1 MEKLSKKDLLLV
13 SFMLFSMFF
22 GAGNLIFPPLLG
34 QLSGTNLVFSLGGFL
49 LSAVGLP
56 ILAVAT
62 VAKANGL
69 QSVASHVGKTFAL
82 VFTILIYLSI
92 GPFLGIP
99 RAGSLAFEMGIK
111 PFLPDSLNASA
122 MPLLSYTLCYFALAF
137 WLSLKPTKL
146 MDRLGKVLTP
156 CILILIASIFV
167 ASILNPIGAFSTPTS
182 SYSGNPVLR
191 GFLDGYMTMD
201 AIAALNF
208 GIVIAFTLKE
218 RGVNSEKGL
227 ISNTIKAGVIAGLVL
242 TVIYI
247 VLSYLGASA
256 QESLGTVENG
266 AQSLTNI
273 VLYLFG
279 SKGIIILSILFS
291 LACLSTSVGL
301 ITSCSKYFTTIIPKM
316 SYKTCV
322 SVLCLSSMLFAN
334 VGLNKILKIS
344 IPMLNII
351 YPMAIVLILLPFAHN
366 LFKGYRQVY
375 QFCMLFTSIFSVL
388 SGLEGF
394 GLNISFLQAFPLAS
408 EGLVW
413 VIPSIVGA
421 VIGFVFGLIENK
433 NARTEIQE
441 QKCENEYF

>member
-13 SFMLFSMFF
+13 SLMLFSMFF

-69 QSVASHVGKTFAL
+69 QTVAGRVNKTFAL
-82 VFTILIYLSI
+82 AFTVLIYLSI

-99 RAGSLAFEMGIK
+99 RAGSLAFEMGVK
-111 PFLPDSLNASA
+111 PFLPASISVSA
-122 MPLLSYTLCYFALAF
+122 IPLLVYTLCYFALAF
-137 WLSLKPTKL
+137 WLSLKPSKL
-146 MDRLGKVLTP
+146 VDRLGKVLTP
-156 CILILIASIFV
+156 CILVLITLIFV
-167 ASILNPIGAFSTPTS
+167 ASIVKPIGGFSAPTV
-182 SYSGNPVLR
+182 SYSQSPVLK

-218 RGVNSEKGL
+218 KGVSSEKGL
-227 ISNTIKAGVIAGLVL
+227 INNTIKAGVIAGLVL
-242 TVIYI
+242 TIIYI

-256 QESLGTVENG
+256 QGTLGSVENG

-279 SKGIIILSILFS
+279 SKGIVILGVIFS

-301 ITSCSKYFTTIIPKM
+301 ITSCSKYFVTIMPKI
-316 SYKTCV
+316 SYKVWV

-334 VGLNKILKIS
+334 VGLNKILEFS
-344 IPMLNII
+344 LPVLNII

-366 LFKGYRQVY
+366 LFRGYRSVY
-375 QFCMLFTSIFSVL
+375 QSCMLFTSIFSIL
-388 SGLEGF
+388 AGLEGF
-394 GLNISFLQAFPLAS
+394 GLTFSFLKGMPLAS

-413 VIPSIVGA
+413 VIPSILGA
-421 VIGFVFGLIENK
+421 VLGFVYGLAKDKSSKEESTLEEK
-433 NARTEIQE
+433 AS
-441 QKCENEYF
+441 

>member
-1 MEKLSKKDLLLV
+1 MEKLSKKDLLLI
-13 SFMLFSMFF
+13 SLMLFSMFF

-49 LSAVGLP
+49 ISAVGLP

-69 QSVASHVGKTFAL
+69 QSVAGRVNKTFAL

-111 PFLPDSLNASA
+111 PFLPASLHSSA
-122 MPLLSYTLCYFALAF
+122 MPLLVYTLCYFALAF
-137 WLSLKPTKL
+137 WLSLKPSKL
-146 MDRLGKVLTP
+146 VDRLGKVLTP
-156 CILILIASIFV
+156 CILILITLILV
-167 ASILNPIGAFSTPTS
+167 GSILKPIGSFSAPTA
-182 SYSGNPVLR
+182 SYSNSPVLK

-208 GIVIAFTLKE
+208 GIVIAFALKE
-218 RGVNSEKGL
+218 KGVNSEKGL

-242 TVIYI
+242 TIIYI

-256 QESLGTVENG
+256 QGSLGPVENG

-279 SKGIIILSILFS
+279 SKGIVLLGVIFS

-301 ITSCSKYFTTIIPKM
+301 ITSCSKYFTTILPKV
-316 SYKTCV
+316 SYKTCI

-334 VGLNKILKIS
+334 VGLNKILEFS
-344 IPMLNII
+344 LPVLNVI

-366 LFKGYRQVY
+366 LFKGYKQVY
-375 QFCMLFTSIFSVL
+375 QFCMLFTSVFSVL

-394 GLNISFLQAFPLAS
+394 GLKFSFLQAIPLAS

-413 VIPSIVGA
+413 VIPSVLGA
-421 VIGFVFGLIENK
+421 VLGFVIGSIKDK
-433 NARTEIQE
+433 NSKAETLLEE
-441 QKCENEYF
+441 KVS